1 MIVELDCDGNLRVG
15 HLAGSV
21 DAVFGEDASD
31 GRSGDLELSSYGS
44 DVADSEVATNDELDF
59 TRSELP
65 RAPAGGAARL
75 LWFP

>member
-1 MIVELDCDGNLRVG
+1 MVVESQLLPNHGARESLIVELGCDGNLGVG

-59 TRSELP
+59 TRS
-65 RAPAGGAARL
+65 
-75 LWFP
+75 